1 MIDLIQEI
9 ISLEFKE
16 IVDILSALLTP
27 LIAIVAIFIAYRQYK
42 VNRSRLNHELY
53 VRRLEVFKAIRKYIS
68 SIAREGK
75 TDFPTVT
82 QFYADAGEADFLFKD
97 DIPEQIEKL
106 YKKGLELAELHEK
119 LYPSDGSSGLAVG
132 KERNKVAKQKSEV
145 LKWFFDELP
154 KTKRL
159 LKRYLRVT

>member
-16 IVDILSALLTP
+16 IVNILSALLTP
-27 LIAIVAIFIAYRQYK
+27 LIAVLALTIAYRQYK
-42 VNRSRLNHELY
+42 VSRSRLNHELY

-68 SIAREGK
+68 SIARDGK
-75 TDFPTVT
+75 TDFPRVT

-97 DIPEQIEKL
+97 DITEQIEKL
-106 YKKGLELAELHEK
+106 YKKGLALAELHEK
-119 LYPSDGSSGLAVG
+119 LYPSDGSPGLPVG
-132 KERNKVAKQKSEV
+132 EERSKVAKQQSEA

-154 KTKRL
+154 NTKRL
-159 LKRYLRVT
+159 FKKYLRVT

>member
-1 MIDLIQEI
+1 MQLKGIMDV
-9 ISLEFKE
+9 F
-16 IVDILSALLTP
+16 SALLTP
-27 LIAIVAIFIAYRQYK
+27 LIAIVALYIAYQQYK

-53 VRRLEVFKAIRKYIS
+53 VRRLEVFKSIRKYIS

-75 TDFPTVT
+75 TDFPKVT

-119 LYPSDGSSGLAVG
+119 LYPSDGSPGLSVG
-132 KERNKVAKQKSEV
+132 KERSKVAKQQSEA

-154 KTKRL
+154 NTKRL
-159 LKRYLRVT
+159 FKKYLRVT